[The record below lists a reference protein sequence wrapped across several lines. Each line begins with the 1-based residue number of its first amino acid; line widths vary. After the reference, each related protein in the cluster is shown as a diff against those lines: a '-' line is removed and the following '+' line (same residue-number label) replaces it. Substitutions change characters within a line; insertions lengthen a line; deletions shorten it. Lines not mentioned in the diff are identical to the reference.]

1 MNAPIRKSAMT
12 LLWLG
17 AAISISEIAVGGLIA
32 PLGLAQGAAAIV
44 GGHLIGGGLLALGG
58 YISYQR
64 RTEAMDTVTWTLG
77 GHGAALAALC
87 NVVQLVGWTVIMI
100 VQAGSALKGVMP
112 EISFGLTAA
121 ILSALVLIWALI
133 FRSPAGRLNDLMVVL
148 LAGLCL
154 TLFLEALGLDKT
166 VADAASGSMSLTL
179 AIELSI
185 AMPVSWLPLIGDY
198 TCRAGDKYTA
208 AALPFLGY
216 SLGSIAMYLLGL
228 FIGVTSGKD
237 IFAFIADSQ
246 YRLPACGVVALST
259 LTTAFLDLYSAAVS
273 SQLIVKSRNVR
284 TPILIIGLLS
294 ASIAVF
300 FPVDSYSRILESFL
314 INIGLVFVPIYTVL
328 FLEFLIKKPE
338 CGRLYN
344 WPNLFTVAAGMAAY
358 YLFVSFEIWIPTLA
372 TILLVIGLY
381 GLLTLRQAR
390 RPALTGGPAR

>member
-1 MNAPIRKSAMT
+1 
-12 LLWLG
+12 
-17 AAISISEIAVGGLIA
+17 
-32 PLGLAQGAAAIV
+32 
-44 GGHLIGGGLLALGG
+44 
-58 YISYQR
+58 
-64 RTEAMDTVTWTLG
+64 MDTVTWDLG
-77 GHGAALAALC
+77 GHGGVLAALC
-87 NVVQLVGWTVIMI
+87 NVIQLVGWTVIMI

-112 EISFGLTAA
+112 ELSFTLTVTV
-121 ILSALVLIWALI
+121 LSALVLIWALI

-148 LAGLCL
+148 LASLCL
-154 TLFLEALGLDKT
+154 ALFLEALAVDKT
-166 VADAASGSMSLTL
+166 AAGAAGGSMSLIL

-198 TCRAGDKYTA
+198 TCRARDKYTA

-246 YRLPACGVVALST
+246 YRLPACGVVVLST

-273 SQLIVKSRNVR
+273 SQLIVKSQNIR

-294 ASIAVF
+294 AAMAIF
-300 FPVDSYSRILESFL
+300 FPVEGYSLILENFL

-344 WPNLFTVAAGMAAY
+344 WPNLFTAAAGMAAY
-358 YLFVSFEIWIPTLA
+358 YLFNRFEIWVPTLGA
-372 TILLVIGLY
+372 ILLVMGLY
-381 GLLTLRQAR
+381 GLLAWWQAR
-390 RPALTGGPAR
+390 RPALSGGPAL